1 MPNRTFIPAFKARVG
16 DWDYYICLMKYAE
29 VRRGVEFAYALGGN
43 KDLATMIQRGI
54 SERTKDITA
63 YLINSPHR
71 FLGSLIVA
79 VWGGEPVYQAVQIAD
94 PDDLLKGIDS
104 DFGLLTFDGSQRYFA
119 LDGQHRLKAI
129 TEALNI
135 KPELGNEEIC
145 VLMVSHYDTEGG
157 KERTRRLFTNI
168 NRNAKTTTPAENIAL
183 DEDDAIS
190 ILTRR
195 FLTEHPLLSQDGV
208 VRIFTKTE
216 SETGILKLATN
227 QIPKTHPRALTTIT
241 VLHDLLGKLSF
252 DVPEEISD
260 PSKRPTNEII
270 ETAYE
275 DLCRKIDDLLQACG
289 NIRERI
295 ESAANARD
303 VRAPK
308 NAESTGHAFMRPAIQ
323 KAIAFCLR
331 QVVFEGA
338 GNRISWDDAKGRLQT
353 MNWEI
358 GKPPWTAVFNV
369 DNARMQTSKEFSE
382 LLRELLRVHLA
393 PSSKQEIKRARKH
406 YRELRKVQYPVSE
419 DKLAERLPE
428 QETAEH

>member
-1 MPNRTFIPAFKARVG
+1 MPNRTFIPALKARVG

-29 VRRGVEFAYALGGN
+29 VRRGVEFAYDLGGN
-43 KDLATMIQRGI
+43 QDLATMIQRGI

-79 VWGGEPVYQAVQIAD
+79 VWGGDPVYQAVQIAD
-94 PDDLLKGIDS
+94 PDDLLKGIDK

-129 TEALNI
+129 QEALNI

-145 VLMVSHYDTEGG
+145 VLMVSHYDTEVG

-168 NRNAKTTTPAENIAL
+168 NRNAKTTTSAENIAL

-195 FLTEHPLLSQDGV
+195 FLTEHPFLSQDRV
-208 VRIFTKTE
+208 VRIFTKMD
-216 SETGILKLATN
+216 SAAGIMKLAGVS
-227 QIPKTHPRALTTIT
+227 IPKTEAHALTTIT
-241 VLHDLLGKLSF
+241 VLHDLLGRLSF

-260 PSKRPTNEII
+260 PSKRPTNEIL

-275 DLCRKIDDLLQACG
+275 DLCRKIDELLQACG
-289 NIRERI
+289 NIRERM
-295 ESAANARD
+295 ENAASARD

-369 DNARMQTSKEFSE
+369 DNAKMQTSKEFSE

-406 YRELRKVQYPVSE
+406 YKELRKVPYPVSE
-419 DKLAERLPE
+419 EELAQRLPE
-428 QETAEH
+428 RETTEH

>member
-1 MPNRTFIPAFKARVG
+1 M
-16 DWDYYICLMKYAE
+16 
-29 VRRGVEFAYALGGN
+29 
-43 KDLATMIQRGI
+43 
-54 SERTKDITA
+54 
-63 YLINSPHR
+63 
-71 FLGSLIVA
+71 
-79 VWGGEPVYQAVQIAD
+79 
-94 PDDLLKGIDS
+94 
-104 DFGLLTFDGSQRYFA
+104 
-119 LDGQHRLKAI
+119 
-129 TEALNI
+129 
-135 KPELGNEEIC
+135 
-145 VLMVSHYDTEGG
+145 LMVSHYDTEAG

-168 NRNAKTTTPAENIAL
+168 NRNAKTTTSAENIAL

-216 SETGILKLATN
+216 SETGIVKLATN
-227 QIPKTHPRALTTIT
+227 QIPKTHPHALTTIT
-241 VLHDLLGKLSF
+241 LLHDLLGKLSF

-260 PSKRPTNEII
+260 PSKRPTNEIL

-275 DLCRKIDDLLQACG
+275 DLCRKIDELLQACG

-295 ESAANARD
+295 ESAASARD

-338 GNRISWDDAKGRLQT
+338 GNRISWDEAKVRLQT

-369 DNARMQTSKEFSE
+369 DNAKMQTSKEFSE

-393 PSSKQEIKRARKH
+393 PSSKQEIRRARKH
-406 YRELRKVQYPVSE
+406 YRELRKVLYPVSE
-419 DKLAERLPE
+419 EKLAERLPE
-428 QETAEH
+428 RETTGH

>member
-79 VWGGEPVYQAVQIAD
+79 VWGGEPVYQTVQIAD

-129 TEALNI
+129 QEALNI

-145 VLMVSHYDTEGG
+145 VLMVSHYDTETG

-168 NRNAKTTTPAENIAL
+168 NRNAKTTTSAENIAL

-195 FLTEHPLLSQDGV
+195 FLTEHPFLRQDGV
-208 VRIFTKTE
+208 VRIFTKRE
-216 SETGILKLATN
+216 NETGILKLATN
-227 QIPKTHPRALTTIT
+227 NIPKTQARALTTMT

-252 DVPEEISD
+252 DVPAEISD
-260 PSKRPTNEII
+260 PSKRPTNEML

-275 DLCRKIDDLLQACG
+275 DLCRKIDELLQACG
-289 NIRERI
+289 NIRERM
-295 ESAANARD
+295 ESAASARD

-369 DNARMQTSKEFSE
+369 DNAKMQTSKEFSE

-393 PSSKQEIKRARKH
+393 PSSQQEIKRARKH
-406 YRELRKVQYPVSE
+406 YRELRKVPYPISE
-419 DKLAERLPE
+419 EELAERLPE
-428 QETAEH
+428 RETTEH